1 MKNLLNTLLR
11 LAQVQGEAVDRLA
24 LQEAVHTAGQ
34 ALDVT
39 SIPARE
45 QLKTITRQLQIKAAQ
60 WLKEADESCVPALL
74 HDAKQGWGVLRGRNG
89 QGVWV
94 GEWFDVETQKW
105 TEAPVGV
112 WNGYEIALL
121 RLAKPFDSA
130 KSPVFRLIKDEIF
143 SHKKVLFEAGLGGVI
158 ISLAAL
164 STSLYSMQVYDR
176 VVPTSAV
183 QTLLVLTIGV
193 VFATLFELAA
203 KHVRSGLYERMID
216 LVDQRLSRAIYMRFL
231 AVRLDQLPSSVG
243 GLAAQL
249 RGYETVRSFL
259 TSLTAQLTVDAPFA
273 LLFLLLIGA
282 IAGWLALIPA
292 GFFLISMAVG
302 LYFKGRVNDLAGKAT
317 AAGNLKTGLLVET
330 IEGAETI
337 KSGQGGWRMLSR
349 WMKTSD
355 ESRYY
360 ELQMRQIQERSQ
372 HLMAAFQQIAYVL
385 LVASGALLI
394 SKGEITMGGLIAC
407 SILSGRI
414 LTPAGMIPG
423 QLIQWAHT
431 KAALLGLDRIWTLQ
445 DDHNGAEHPL
455 LPATIDGNYRFE
467 DVSFGY
473 ASNKALDVKQLV
485 IRAGDKIG
493 ILGPIGGGKT
503 SLLRLL
509 SGMYKPQG
517 GRILLDD
524 MELSHIS
531 KPLLAERIGYLQQE
545 GRLFAGTLRDNLVLG
560 MMDPGDGVIIEA
572 AKRTGLLAAVIS
584 AHPKGL
590 QQEIFEGGNGLSGG
604 QRQLVNL
611 TRVFLRK
618 PTIWLLDEPTASID
632 RNLEL
637 QIIAALKQ
645 SLSAQDTLVM
655 VTHKTEM
662 LEVVDRLIV
671 VVNHQIVMDG
681 PKHEVLSRLQGP
693 QGPQATAPVQ
703 SKPAPAQPSP
713 PHLVLQSVTRTA
725 TTP

>member
-1 MKNLLNTLLR
+1 MNNLLYTLLR
-11 LAQVQGEAVDRLA
+11 LAQIQGEAVDRLA
-24 LQEAVHTAGQ
+24 LQDAVQPAGETPSTN
-34 ALDVT
+34 AG
-39 SIPARE
+39 SARE
-45 QLKTITRQLQIKAAQ
+45 QLKAVTRQLQIKRAQ
-60 WLKEADESCVPALL
+60 WLKEPDESSVPALL
-74 HDAKQGWGVLRGRNG
+74 YDASKGWGILRGRNG
-89 QGVWV
+89 HGVWI
-94 GEWFDVETQKW
+94 GEWFDVEGQKW
-105 TEAPVGV
+105 SEAQVGS
-112 WNGYEIALL
+112 WGDYDIARL
-121 RLAKPFDSA
+121 RLSKPFDSA
-130 KSPVFRLIKDEIF
+130 KSPVFKLIKDEIF
-143 SHKKVLFEAGLGGVI
+143 SHKKVLIEAALGGVL

-164 STSLYSMQVYDR
+164 STSLYSLQVYDR
-176 VVPTSAV
+176 VVPTGAV
-183 QTLLVLTIGV
+183 QTLLVLTLGV
-193 VFATLFELAA
+193 VLLTLFELAA
-203 KHVRSGLYERMID
+203 KYVRSGLYERLIN

-243 GLAAQL
+243 GLAAQM
-249 RGYETVRSFL
+249 RGYESVRSFM
-259 TSLTAQLTVDAPFA
+259 TSMTAQLTVDAPFA
-273 LLFLLLIGA
+273 LMFLALIAA

-292 GFFLISMAVG
+292 GFFLISVIVG
-302 LYFKGRVNDLAGKAT
+302 LYFRSRVNDLAGKAT
-317 AAGNLKTGLLVET
+317 VAGNLKTGLLVET

-355 ESRYY
+355 EARTY

-372 HLMAAFQQIAYVL
+372 HMMACFQQVAYVL

-394 SKGEITMGGLIAC
+394 SKGEMTMGGLIAC
-407 SILSGRI
+407 SILSGRV

-431 KAALLGLDRIWTLQ
+431 KAALLGLDRIWALQ
-445 DDHNGAEHPL
+445 DDHHGAEHPL
-455 LPATIDGNYRFE
+455 VPAIIDGNYRFE

-473 ASNKALDVKQLV
+473 ASNRALEVKQLV

-509 SGMYKPQG
+509 SGMYKPQQ

-524 MELSHIS
+524 MELSQIS
-531 KPLLAERIGYLQQE
+531 KPMLAEHVGYLQQE

-560 MMDPGDGVIIEA
+560 MMDPGDGVILEA
-572 AKRTGLLAAVIS
+572 AKRTGLMAAVIS

-590 QQEIFEGGNGLSGG
+590 QQEIFEGGSGLSGG

-618 PTIWLLDEPTASID
+618 PSIWLLDEPTASID
-632 RNLEL
+632 RNLEV
-637 QIIAALKQ
+637 QVIAALKQ
-645 SLSAQDTLVM
+645 SLTAKDTLVM

-671 VVNHQIVMDG
+671 VVNHQIIMDG
-681 PKHEVLSRLQGP
+681 PKHEVLSRLHAQP
-693 QGPQATAPVQ
+693 KVAAATPRHLAIQ
-703 SKPAPAQPSP
+703 SPAPAES
-713 PHLVLQSVTRTA
+713 
-725 TTP
+725 TT

>member
-1 MKNLLNTLLR
+1 MNNLLYTLLR
-11 LAQVQGEAVDRLA
+11 LAQIQGEAVDRLA
-24 LQEAVHTAGQ
+24 LQDAVQPAGQ
-34 ALDVT
+34 TPGT
-39 SIPARE
+39 STGTARE
-45 QLKTITRQLQIKAAQ
+45 QLQTVTRQLQIKPAQ
-60 WLKEADESCVPALL
+60 WLNQPDEASVPALL
-74 HDAKQGWGVLRGRNG
+74 HDADKGWGVLRGRNG
-89 QGVWV
+89 QGVWI
-94 GEWFDVETQKW
+94 GEWFDVAGQKW
-105 TEAPVGV
+105 SEAPVGP
-112 WNGYEIALL
+112 WSDYDIARL
-121 RLAKPFDSA
+121 RLGKPFDSA
-130 KSPVFRLIKDEIF
+130 KSPVFKLIKEEIF
-143 SHKKVLFEAGLGGVI
+143 SHKKVLIEAGLGGVI

-176 VVPTSAV
+176 VVPTGAL
-183 QTLLVLTIGV
+183 QTLLVLTLGV
-193 VFATLFELAA
+193 VLLTLFELAA
-203 KHVRSGLYERMID
+203 KHVRSGLYERLID

-231 AVRLDQLPSSVG
+231 AVRLDQLPNSVG
-243 GLAAQL
+243 GLAAQM
-249 RGYETVRSFL
+249 RGYESVRSFM
-259 TSLTAQLTVDAPFA
+259 TSMTAQLTVDAPFA
-273 LLFLLLIGA
+273 LLFLALIA
-282 IAGWLALIPA
+282 TIAGWLALIPA
-292 GFFLISMAVG
+292 LFFVISVAVG
-302 LYFKGRVNDLAGKAT
+302 LYFRGRVNDLAGKAT
-317 AAGNLKTGLLVET
+317 VAGNLKTGLLVES

-355 ESRYY
+355 EARTY
-360 ELQMRQIQERSQ
+360 ELQMRQIQEHSQ
-372 HLMAAFQQIAYVL
+372 HMMGALQQIAYVL
-385 LVASGALLI
+385 MVASGALLI
-394 SKGEITMGGLIAC
+394 SKGQLTMGGLIAC
-407 SILSGRI
+407 SILSGRV

-431 KAALLGLDRIWTLQ
+431 KAALIGLDRIWTLQ
-445 DDHNGAEHPL
+445 DDHHGAEHPL

-473 ASNKALDVKQLV
+473 ASNKALEVKQLV

-509 SGMYKPQG
+509 SGMYKPQQ

-531 KPLLAERIGYLQQE
+531 KPMLAEHIGYLQQE

-560 MMDPGDGVIIEA
+560 MMDPGDGVILET
-572 AKRTGLLAAVIS
+572 AKRTGLMQAVIS

-590 QQEIFEGGNGLSGG
+590 QQDIFEGGSGLSGG

-618 PTIWLLDEPTASID
+618 PSVWLLDEPTASID

-637 QIIAALKQ
+637 NIIAALKQ
-645 SLSAQDTLVM
+645 SLTAQDTLVM

-671 VVNHQIVMDG
+671 VVNHQIIMDG
-681 PKHEVLSRLQGP
+681 PKHDVLRWLHAP
-693 QGPQATAPVQ
+693 PPVLAATT
-703 SKPAPAQPSP
+703 
-713 PHLVLQSVTRTA
+713 PHLVIQSSANAVAA
-725 TTP
+725 T

>member
-1 MKNLLNTLLR
+1 MNNLLYTLLR
-11 LAQVQGEAVDRLA
+11 LAQIQGEPVDRLA
-24 LQEAVHTAGQ
+24 LQDAVQPAGQ
-34 ALDVT
+34 VPSA
-39 SIPARE
+39 IPSSARE
-45 QLKTITRQLQIKAAQ
+45 QLKTVTRQLQIKSAQ
-60 WLKEADESCVPALL
+60 WLKQPDEAAVPALL
-74 HDAKQGWGVLRGRNG
+74 HDASKGWGVLRGRNG
-89 QGVWV
+89 QGLWI
-94 GEWFDVETQKW
+94 GEWFDVDGQKW
-105 TEAPVGV
+105 TEAPVGP
-112 WNGYEIALL
+112 WGDYAIARL
-121 RLAKPFDSA
+121 RLAKPFDSS
-130 KSPVFRLIKDEIF
+130 KSPVFKLIKDEIF

-164 STSLYSMQVYDR
+164 TTSLYSMQVYDR

-183 QTLLVLTIGV
+183 QTLLVLTLGV
-193 VFATLFELAA
+193 ILATLFELAA

-231 AVRLDQLPSSVG
+231 AIRLDQLPSSVG

-249 RGYETVRSFL
+249 RGYESVRSFL
-259 TSLTAQLTVDAPFA
+259 TSMTAQLTVDAPFA
-273 LLFLLLIGA
+273 LLFLALIA
-282 IAGWLALIPA
+282 VIAGWLALIPA
-292 GFFLISMAVG
+292 GFFLISVGVG
-302 LYFKGRVNDLAGKAT
+302 LYFRGRVNDLAGKAT
-317 AAGNLKTGLLVET
+317 VAGNLKTGLLVES

-355 ESRYY
+355 EARNY
-360 ELQMRQIQERSQ
+360 ELQMRQIQEHSQ
-372 HLMAAFQQIAYVL
+372 HMMAALQQVAYVL
-385 LVASGALLI
+385 MVACGALFI
-394 SKGEITMGGLIAC
+394 SKGEMTLGGLIAC
-407 SILSGRI
+407 SILSGRV

-423 QLIQWAHT
+423 QLIQWANT
-431 KAALLGLDRIWTLQ
+431 KAALLGLDRLWTLQ
-445 DDHNGAEHPL
+445 DDHHGAEHPL

-473 ASNKALDVKQLV
+473 TGNKALEVKQLV

-509 SGMYKPQG
+509 SGMYKPQQ

-531 KPLLAERIGYLQQE
+531 KPMLAEQIGYLQQE

-560 MMDPGDGVIIEA
+560 MMDPGDGVILEA
-572 AKRTGLLAAVIS
+572 AKRTGLMQAVIS
-584 AHPKGL
+584 PHPKGL
-590 QQEIFEGGNGLSGG
+590 QQDIFEGGSGLSGG

-632 RNLEL
+632 RNVEL
-637 QIIAALKQ
+637 QVIAALKQ
-645 SLSAQDTLVM
+645 SLTAKDTLVM

-671 VVNHQIVMDG
+671 VVNHQIIMDG
-681 PKHEVLSRLQGP
+681 PKHEVLSRLHGP
-693 QGPQATAPVQ
+693 QVAA
-703 SKPAPAQPSP
+703 AAA
-713 PHLVLQSVTRTA
+713 PHLVNQSTA
-725 TTP
+725 KAVPTA